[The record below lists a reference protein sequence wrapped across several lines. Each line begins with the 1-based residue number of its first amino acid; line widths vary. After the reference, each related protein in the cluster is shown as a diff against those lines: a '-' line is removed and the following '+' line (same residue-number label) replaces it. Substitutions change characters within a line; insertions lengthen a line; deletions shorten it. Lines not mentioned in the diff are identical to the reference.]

1 MTRSDHIEYWMI
13 ASAMTALSCLW
24 ALAVL
29 A

>member
-13 ASAMTALSCLW
+13 ASAMTGIFSLW